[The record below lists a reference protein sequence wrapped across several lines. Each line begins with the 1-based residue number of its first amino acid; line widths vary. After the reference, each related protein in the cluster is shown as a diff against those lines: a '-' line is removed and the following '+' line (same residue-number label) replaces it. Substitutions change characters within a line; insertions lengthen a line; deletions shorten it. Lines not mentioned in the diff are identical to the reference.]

1 MHRIDQDGHVGNL
14 FSEGNPELGQQATR
28 VGADWLNAV
37 QEEIAN
43 AVEGGGSVLDRE
55 DNGQLAAILANRT
68 SRLGVLEA
76 YVEDDEWVYPAPKG
90 RSVLVPLQGALPY
103 AVAAP
108 NIASHDWLYGFD
120 SAFSATQRVWMG
132 STQGQMLELPLGH
145 LLPTGAIPTG
155 VQVLARPAAAGRT
168 TANRL
173 LVEVVRQDID
183 FGLTFPGNT
192 PYVNVPTSTVLASV
206 HDDGTDVLQQILA
219 GLGSQPAHDR
229 HTGNL
234 FVRITT
240 GQPGVRPDLIAAL
253 RLSFTDPGPRNA

>member
-1 MHRIDQDGHVGNL
+1 MHRIDQDGHVDNL

-43 AVEGGGSVLDRE
+43 AVEGGGAALDRE
-55 DNGQLAAILANRT
+55 DNGQLATILANRT
-68 SRLGVLEA
+68 SRLGVIEDH
-76 YVEDDEWVYPAPKG
+76 VEDDEWIYPTPKG
-90 RSVLVPLQGALPY
+90 RSVLVPLQVALPY

-132 STQGQMLELPLGH
+132 STQGQILELPIGH
-145 LLPTGAIPTG
+145 HLPSGALPTG
-155 VQVLARPAAAGRT
+155 VQLLARPATAGRT

-183 FGLTFPGNT
+183 FGYTFPGNT
-192 PYVNVPTSTVLASV
+192 PYANVPTSTVLASAR
-206 HDDGTDVLQQILA
+206 DNGTDALQQIIA
-219 GLGSQPAHDR
+219 GLGGQPEHDR
-229 HTGNL
+229 HTNNL
-234 FVRITT
+234 FVRITA
-240 GQPGVRPDLIAAL
+240 GLPGVRSDLIVAL